1 MNPLHTYFNKV
12 VNNEKRPSLLINALS
27 NWAALAITVVVGL
40 FLTPYIVSYL
50 GKTGYGIWILVSSI
64 IGYYGLLDLG
74 VSSAITR
81 YVARYAGQK
90 DYKSLNETVS
100 TSLVMFCV
108 IGFIVVGA
116 SFAVAGPLSRFF
128 NIPTDQVE
136 KFQKVVW
143 LLGLAAGL
151 GFPGN
156 LFGAVIRAH
165 ERFVAANCVT
175 IIITLIR
182 ASLVVLLLSRDIGLV
197 GVAYS
202 HFVSAVLMIILNF
215 AMCKLLFSHLRL
227 RLRETRWDVLRTLLA
242 FGAIT
247 TVLQVANIMRFNLDS
262 FVIGKWINIPAVAV
276 YGVAA
281 LLIRFFLQFIAS
293 GTVTVLTPRFASM
306 DGQDKRGQ
314 LQRLFLKS
322 LSIAAFLS
330 CGVGTLIMVFG
341 KKFILLWI
349 GAEFLEAVPV
359 LLVLVVSYSIAFA
372 QAPGISLVYALK
384 KHYLFA
390 GASVVEGIA
399 NVALSIYFAPRYG
412 ILGVA
417 IGTAVPMLVLKLF
430 VQPIYVSRII
440 GISLI
445 QYWGKLAP
453 AITLAAGL
461 IIIAPNVPNIKFIGN
476 GYISLAICGA
486 LFVVPFALLYG
497 LTDVILCKRISSLR
511 NKGNIFAS
519 TNRKNSFSTS
529 LRHDDN

>member
-12 VNNEKRPSLLINALS
+12 VKNEKRPSLLINALS
-27 NWAALAITVVVGL
+27 NWAAIAIAVAVGL
-40 FLTPYIVSYL
+40 FLTPYIISYL

-108 IGFIVVGA
+108 IGFVAVGVA
-116 SFAVAGPLSRFF
+116 FAVAGPLSRFF

-156 LFGAVIRAH
+156 LFGAVICAH
-165 ERFVAANCVT
+165 ERFVAANSVT
-175 IIITLIR
+175 IIITLMR
-182 ASLVVLLLSRDIGLV
+182 ASLIVLFLSRGIGLL

-202 HFVSAVLMIILNF
+202 HLASAVLMIFLNF
-215 AMCKLLFSHLRL
+215 AMCKLFFSHLRL
-227 RLRETRWDVLRTLLA
+227 RLREARWDVLRTLLA

-247 TVLQVANIMRFNLDS
+247 TVLQVARIMRFNLDS
-262 FVIGKWINIPAVAV
+262 FVIGKWVSIPAVAV

-293 GTVTVLTPRFASM
+293 GTQRVLTPRFASM

-341 KKFILLWI
+341 KKFVLLWV
-349 GAEFLEAVPV
+349 GTDFLDAVPV
-359 LLVLVVSYSIAFA
+359 LWVLAVAYSIALA
-372 QAPGISLVYALK
+372 QNPGISLVYALK
-384 KHYLFA
+384 KHHFFA
-390 GASVVEGIA
+390 GANIVEGVA
-399 NVALSIYFAPRYG
+399 NVALSIYLAPRYG

-417 IGTAVPMLVLKLF
+417 IGTAVPMLIIKLF
-430 VQPIYVSRII
+430 VQPVYVSRII
-440 GISLI
+440 GISLTR
-445 QYWGKLAP
+445 YWGQLAP
-453 AITLAAGL
+453 ALGIGMG
-461 IIIAPNVPNIKFIGN
+461 IFVIGRYAPQVTFSAN
-476 GYISLAICGA
+476 GYISLAICA
-486 LFVVPFALLYG
+486 VFYVAAFILAYG
-497 LTDVILCKRISSLR
+497 LLHIIAKRRDVQERI
-511 NKGNIFAS
+511 N
-519 TNRKNSFSTS
+519 
-529 LRHDDN
+529 

>member
-27 NWAALAITVVVGL
+27 NWMALAITVVVGL
-40 FLTPYIVSYL
+40 FLTPYIIGYL

-90 DYKSLNETVS
+90 DYKSLNETIN
-100 TSLVMFCV
+100 TSLVMFCI
-108 IGFIVVGA
+108 IGFVVVGA

-175 IIITLIR
+175 IFITLMR

-202 HFVSAVLMIILNF
+202 HLASAVLRIILNF

-227 RLRETRWDVLRTLLA
+227 RLREARWDVLRTLLA
-242 FGAIT
+242 FGAMT
-247 TVLQVANIMRFNLDS
+247 TVLQVADIMRFNLDS
-262 FVIGKWINIPAVAV
+262 FVIGKWVNVPAVAV

-281 LLIRFFLQFIAS
+281 LLIRFFLQFI
-293 GTVTVLTPRFASM
+293 TCVTRILTPRFAFI
-306 DGQDKRGQ
+306 DGQGKRGQ
-314 LQRLFLKS
+314 LQQLFLKS
-322 LSIAAFLS
+322 LSVAAFLS
-330 CGVGTLIMVFG
+330 FGVGTLIIILG
-341 KKFILLWI
+341 RRFIVLWV
-349 GAEFLEAVPV
+349 GTDFLDAVPV
-359 LLVLVVSYSIAFA
+359 LWVLAVTYSIALA
-372 QAPGISLVYALK
+372 QTSGISLVYALK
-384 KHYLFA
+384 KHHFFA
-390 GASVVEGIA
+390 GASVVEGVA
-399 NVALSIYFAPRYG
+399 NVALSIYLAPRYG

-417 IGTAVPMLVLKLF
+417 IGTAVPMLIIKLF
-430 VQPIYVSRII
+430 VQPVYVSRII

-445 QYWGKLAP
+445 RYWGQLAP
-453 AITLAAGL
+453 PFCLAIGV
-461 IIIAPNVPNIKFIGN
+461 IIFGRCTPQVTFFANR
-476 GYISLAICGA
+476 YISLCVCA
-486 LFVVPFALLYG
+486 LSYVATFILLYILFSRLQ
-497 LTDVILCKRISSLR
+497 LTNMLNKKR
-511 NKGNIFAS
+511 G
-519 TNRKNSFSTS
+519 
-529 LRHDDN
+529 